1 MISTISVDVSVTE
14 KLKYE
19 ATNLLHKIPSTRSR
33 VSKGSTR
40 GTEVII
46 LFVIFQPS
54 FLSSQYECHHWF
66 QALHIDLVFIAG
78 AFLSIIAVA
87 IVVASTNRAFAHL
100 SQNDIAWGSS
110 RNEILYFT
118 RCCDPPPQV
127 WLQELHSVQGVQA
140 GQGPAWIGFKI
151 SSSWTCGMW
160 MRRQLRR
167 WWGRLSD
174 SPRALQA

>member
-87 IVVASTNRAFAHL
+87 IVVASTNRTLAHL
-100 SQNDIAWGSS
+100 SQNEIAWGF
-110 RNEILYFT
+110 EILYFT

>member
-1 MISTISVDVSVTE
+1 MN
-14 KLKYE
+14 YE

-40 GTEVII
+40 GTEVITFI
-46 LFVIFQPS
+46 LIFHPL
-54 FLSSQYECHHWF
+54 FLISQYECHHWF
-66 QALHIDLVFIAG
+66 QAPHIDLVFIAG
-78 AFLSIIAVA
+78 AFLSRIAVA
-87 IVVASTNRAFAHL
+87 IVVASTNRTLAHL
-100 SQNDIAWGSS
+100 SQIEVAWGSS

-118 RCCDPPPQV
+118 RCCDPPPQL

-151 SSSWTCGMW
+151 SSSSTCGMW

-167 WWGRLSD
+167 WSGRLSD
-174 SPRALQA
+174 SPRALEA